1 MHSVESDGHVSLWME
16 ERILYSFWRDG
27 GYPFFLINKWIYGKY
42 DEDVK
47 GFPNGAFYI
56 DWGSPFL
63 EMVDPSFYGK
73 K

>member
-1 MHSVESDGHVSLWME
+1 MVMCHFGWKRGFCIPFGEMVVI
-16 ERILYSFWRDG
+16 R
-27 GYPFFLINKWIYGKY
+27 FFLINKWIYGQY

-56 DWGSPFL
+56 DWGTPFL

>member
-1 MHSVESDGHVSLWME
+1 MCHFGWKRGFCIPL
-16 ERILYSFWRDG
+16 RDG